1 MNGHDQSGVLGQD
14 QRCGEVGG
22 VQQVRATLEETQG
35 NLSMLPRRI
44 DSGVDVR
51 EAGAGWGCPEV
62 LPSVAVAEKSPC
74 EVVGTGCGRQ
84 PGHQPTRRPAD
95 PGVAKLARVDGD
107 LPLGFL
113 GHR

>member
-1 MNGHDQSGVLGQD
+1 MHQHPIGPQSHCREVATGSEVWPVQEGGVVNGHDQSGVLGQD

-22 VQQVRATLEETQG
+22 VQQVRAALEETQG

-62 LPSVAVAEKSPC
+62 LPSVAV
-74 EVVGTGCGRQ
+74 T
-84 PGHQPTRRPAD
+84 
-95 PGVAKLARVDGD
+95 
-107 LPLGFL
+107 
-113 GHR
+113 